1 MLCLLEELFVVVV
14 IVLSP
19 SFRNFLSKFSP
30 KYGTYFHSVHAWAVR
45 PLSPTLTI
53 FLPLALQCLGG
64 LESIH
69 QQLVLCVQSL
79 QSQRSVVL
87 ETWDLSVSPQVPPY
101 LGPHVMA
108 VVLPGHW
115 FCSADRTRI
124 SWSLENWTST
134 QTSAVK
140 GIVPFWTTSGW
151 IQFLLKGC
159 ICFVFPPC

>member
-1 MLCLLEELFVVVV
+1 M
-14 IVLSP
+14 
-19 SFRNFLSKFSP
+19 
-30 KYGTYFHSVHAWAVR
+30 HAWAVR

-140 GIVPFWTTSGW
+140 GIVPFCTTGGW
-151 IQFLLKGC
+151 IQFFIKGC
-159 ICFVFPPC
+159 ICFVFSPCLLTLGTTLCPPVILNRPNFNPFYLIIQNIPLSVFICF